1 MQPIQHENRRFA
13 PALSGSLLAAIIT
26 ALAPAQSAYANYC
39 LSPYQSSN
47 LCLAG
52 DTGKG
57 TLRNSVSMPT
67 LNAVTSLGQFSGAG
81 AANRSEFSSGVSRY
95 ALDNQMGQAAAS
107 GAPRWNAWF
116 AVGENEQAYDY
127 QPARSTGRSTLTL
140 GGIDYTYS
148 SNIVA
153 GVAVNADRTRTT
165 FQSNQNSPLSVNG
178 LTVAPYVSVPFA
190 RNWLFD
196 ASIGW
201 GEADIKFT
209 DYVAQAEGNTKSD
222 RMFASVAVS
231 YATRLGA
238 FNVNGKANYIETSD
252 KIASFTMTDRT
263 FIPATTLRVTQA
275 RLGVQASYNAGMF
288 MPYLGVTYIR
298 DLQSPNQA
306 AFAGQ
311 TPANDKDGW
320 QIAVGVNVFSRG
332 ALSGGLMFTS
342 ETARQQVKNDVFLAN
357 LAVRF

>member
-1 MQPIQHENRRFA
+1 MQSIQHKRHRLA
-13 PALSGSLLAAIIT
+13 PALSGNLLAAVAAVLVPT
-26 ALAPAQSAYANYC
+26 HSALANGC
-39 LSPYQSSN
+39 LTAYQSSY

-52 DTGKG
+52 DSGKG

-81 AANRSEFSSGVSRY
+81 SANRSASAAGASRF
-95 ALDNQMGQAAAS
+95 ALDDQTGLAAAS

-116 AVGENEQAYDY
+116 ALGENEQAYSF
-127 QPARSTGRSTLTL
+127 QPARSSGRSTLML

-165 FQSNQNSPLSVNG
+165 FQSNLNSPLSVNG
-178 LTVAPYVSVPFA
+178 LSVAPYVSVPFA

-209 DYVAQAEGNTKSD
+209 DYAAPAEGNTKSD

-231 YATRLGA
+231 YATRMGA
-238 FNVNGKANYIETSD
+238 FNVNGKANYVETSD

-263 FIPATTLRVTQA
+263 FIPATTLRVAQA

-288 MPYLGVTYIR
+288 MPYVGVTYIR
-298 DLQSPNQA
+298 DLQSPSQA
-306 AFAGQ
+306 AFGGQ

>member
-1 MQPIQHENRRFA
+1 MRQIRQKKIGIA
-13 PALSGSLLAAIIT
+13 PTAAASLLVSFTAVFT
-26 ALAPAQSAYANYC
+26 PTQFALANGC
-39 LSPYQSSN
+39 LAAYQSDY

-52 DTGKG
+52 DSGKG
-57 TLRNSVSMPT
+57 TLRNAVSMPT

-81 AANRSEFSSGVSRY
+81 AANRSVSAAGATRF
-95 ALDNQMGQAAAS
+95 ALVDQTGQAAAA

-116 AVGENEQAYDY
+116 ALGENEQAYSF
-127 QPARSTGRSTLTL
+127 QPARSSGRSTLML

-165 FQSNQNSPLSVNG
+165 FQANQNSPLSVNG
-178 LTVAPYVSVPFA
+178 LSVAPYVSVPFA

-201 GEADIKFT
+201 GESDIKFT
-209 DYVAQAEGNTKSD
+209 DYVAPAEGNTKSD
-222 RMFASVAVS
+222 RMFTSLALS
-231 YATRLGA
+231 YATRIGA
-238 FNVNGKANYIETSD
+238 FNVNGKANYVETSD
-252 KIASFTMTDRT
+252 KIASFTMTDGT
-263 FIPATTLRVTQA
+263 FIPATTLRVAQA
-275 RLGVQASYNAGMF
+275 RLGIQASYNAGMF
-288 MPYLGVTYIR
+288 MPYVGLTYIR
-298 DLQSPNQA
+298 DLQSPSQA
-306 AFAGQ
+306 AVGGQ